1 MNSKLKCISRY
12 FFLTQIIVHFLAG
25 CSAKHKEN
33 SEAKQK
39 YQKAIPIRV
48 QIIEPRKFEQYISF
62 YSKLM
67 GRIETT
73 KTSLISDRIDKIF
86 VKAGEFVKKGQI
98 VLQFPTDNPSLQFQ
112 QAKVNYEN
120 SSKIYNRFKELL
132 KSGETS
138 QQNFDNVETQYLVAK
153 RNYEALK
160 QIIFV
165 EAPISGFISAI
176 YVTEGQQIDIGKPL
190 FTISVL
196 DKVHAIAWANE
207 KEIQNLKIGMAGKII
222 WLGKEYPCK
231 IISLAMKMD
240 DYMKG
245 FRVEFE
251 AANPRF
257 ELKSGV
263 TVEIKIKIY
272 ENPNSITIPNALIDK
287 DSNGKHFVF
296 VVENGIAIKRYVE
309 VGRISGTEVEILN
322 GLNFGDSLIVEGTH
336 LLEDSSKVL
345 VMN

>member
-1 MNSKLKCISRY
+1 MSIKSKCISLH
-12 FFLTQIIVHFLAG
+12 FFLTLILVQVVLG

-33 SEAKQK
+33 SDAKQI
-39 YQKAIPIRV
+39 YQKPIPVRV
-48 QIIEPRKFEQYISF
+48 KIIEPRKFEQYISF
-62 YSKLM
+62 YSKLT

-73 KTSLISDRIDKIF
+73 KTSMISDRIDKIF
-86 VKAGEFVKKGQI
+86 VKAGEFVKRGQI

-120 SSKIYNRFKELL
+120 TSKIYNRFKELL

-165 EAPISGFISAI
+165 EAPISGYVSAL

-196 DKVHAIAWANE
+196 DRVHAIAWANE
-207 KEIQNLKIGMAGKII
+207 KEIQNLKLGMPGKII

-231 IISLAMKMD
+231 IVSLAMKMD

-251 AANPRF
+251 AVNPKF

-272 ENPNSITIPNALIDK
+272 ENPNSITIPSVLIDK
-287 DSNGKHFVF
+287 DLNGKNFVF
-296 VVENGIAIKRYVE
+296 VEENGIAIKQYVE

-322 GLNFGDSLIVEGTH
+322 GLNFGDRLIVEGNH
-336 LLEDSSKVL
+336 LVEDSSKVV